1 MNREGFGTRKILILK
16 WIFLGNLLTM
26 SYKSTLLSTLVTIRY
41 NEPIDTLAEF
51 DKSGL
56 LLLIRRGT
64 ANYGAFLSDT
74 RPEIKKIYN
83 RTILYTLNRQTSKR
97 YSDM

>member
-1 MNREGFGTRKILILK
+1 MNREGFSTRKILILK

-41 NEPIDTLAEF
+41 NEPIDTLAEL

-56 LLLIRRGT
+56 PLLIIRGS
-64 ANYGAFLSDT
+64 ANFGAFQSDS

-83 RTILYTLNRQTSKR
+83 RTILYTLNKQTSKT
-97 YSDM
+97 YENG